1 MAHEGLHIL
10 LEDAVL
16 HAGPDVLELLAPKQ
30 LIDGAHADIQQRRHF
45 FGGQNPRQGLVG

>member
-16 HAGPDVLELLAPKQ
+16 HAGPDVLELAAPKQ
-30 LIDGAHADIQQRRHF
+30 VVNGSHTGVQRQYY
-45 FGGQNPRQGLVG
+45 FGG